1 MARYRKKHRSGKK
14 NRAIPMAPLMPLVGV
29 VLNDMKGGVNAA
41 SFNTL
46 AEDITGYNMTTGKFN
61 VSQAVPFWGG
71 EIVGIVVHKAA
82 TKFGVNRYVKKLT
95 MGFLEL

>member
-1 MARYRKKHRSGKK
+1 M
-14 NRAIPMAPLMPLVGV
+14 
-29 VLNDMKGGVNAA
+29 NDMKGGVNAA
-41 SFNTL
+41 AFNTL
-46 AEDITGYNMTTGKFN
+46 TEDITGYNMTTGKFN
-61 VSQAVPFWGG
+61 LAQAAPFWGG